1 MGILGSGGTRSCDT
15 APMERAPDG
24 VEVVLHGGVANVGAV
39 VRVGDHVLRPS
50 NPHTA
55 DIHRFLTDLRDAG
68 FDGVPRPVGV
78 DPDGRERLEFVEGD
92 VALPPFPGWFQEPD
106 ALVSV
111 ARLMARFHAASA
123 DLDVSGLAWSSEMVD
138 PAVSER
144 AAEGAMPAGVVV
156 CHNDVCPEN
165 VVFRNGEAVALL
177 DFDFAAPGRPVH
189 DLSQFVRMCVPVAD
203 DEYAESLGFAPG
215 DRAVAVRAV
224 CDAYDDAGG
233 ELGPEGRQ
241 AMLDL
246 LDRSIARSG
255 EWVRAKAEAGHPGFI
270 EMWASVGG
278 QETYDRR
285 RRWWSE
291 ERHRF
296 AAALA

>member
-1 MGILGSGGTRSCDT
+1 M
-15 APMERAPDG
+15 
-24 VEVVLHGGVANVGAV
+24 LHGGVANVGAV

-177 DFDFAAPGRPVH
+177 DFDFAAPGRPVY

-241 AMLDL
+241 AMLDI

>member
-1 MGILGSGGTRSCDT
+1 MPRLLTSAPSSAGRARDRVIGILLGALLLL
-15 APMERAPDG
+15 APAIW
-24 VEVVLHGGVANVGAV
+24 NGA
-39 VRVGDHVLRPS
+39 
-50 NPHTA
+50 
-55 DIHRFLTDLRDAG
+55 
-68 FDGVPRPVGV
+68 
-78 DPDGRERLEFVEGD
+78 
-92 VALPPFPGWFQEPD
+92 PFPNSDTVSYLRLGQSAAQAVARKLGAAAPAALAP
-106 ALVSV
+106 ALV
-111 ARLMARFHAASA
+111 AA
-123 DLDVSGLAWSSEMVD
+123 
-138 PAVSER
+138 ER

-177 DFDFAAPGRPVH
+177 DFDFAAPGRPVY

-233 ELGPEGRQ
+233 ELGQEGRRE
-241 AMLDL
+241 MLDV

-255 EWVRAKAEAGHPGFI
+255 EWVRAKAEAGHPGFV